1 MKTFFAF
8 VSYKLRGGSQKKL
21 RKKVWTKIFKVG
33 RSDIDVHT
41 YESMRN
47 PEYSD
52 GRDRFPVVWKGFLY
66 ILSQP
71 SRKP

>member
-1 MKTFFAF
+1 MKVWTY
-8 VSYKLRGGSQKKL
+8 VQTIGKQDLLSHIL
-21 RKKVWTKIFKVG
+21 RKKQIWTTIFKVG

-41 YESMRN
+41 YESMQN

-71 SRKP
+71 